1 MNVYNILGYIGAS
14 FLTIMMYPQVYQ
26 TIKTNKTR
34 DISVNF
40 IYLNLC
46 AVSFLIPYSVH
57 YELYPV
63 LMANT
68 SVGICNGLL
77 LYFICKNK
85 SIKDSGGS
93 SVEIESK

>member
-1 MNVYNILGYIGAS
+1 MNIFNILGYIGAS
-14 FLTIMMYPQVYQ
+14 FLTVMMYPQVYQ
-26 TIKTNKTR
+26 TVKTNKTR

-57 YELYPV
+57 FKLYPV

-68 SVGICNGLL
+68 SVGICNFLL
-77 LYFICKNK
+77 LYFIYKNK
-85 SIKDSGGS
+85 SIKNSS
-93 SVEIESK
+93 ASVEIEAK